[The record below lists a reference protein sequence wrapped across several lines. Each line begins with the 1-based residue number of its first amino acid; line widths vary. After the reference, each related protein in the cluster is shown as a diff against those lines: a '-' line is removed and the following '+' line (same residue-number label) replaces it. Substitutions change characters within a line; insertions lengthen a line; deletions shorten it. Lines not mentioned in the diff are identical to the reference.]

1 MADINHI
8 ASKLARV
15 MASCRYIQRDRRND
29 FLKYSYASAAAVLE
43 RVSLACAEQN
53 LATFAVSRVLSQS
66 EKTNRSGMVETLV
79 TVQTDV
85 TLIDCDTGETIT
97 FAGLGSGQDVGDKA
111 VAKAQTMAL
120 KYAWMTTLNIS
131 TGDDPEADEGVDE
144 RAVVPEAQIRSEKC
158 PECGS
163 GAVLY
168 DTEEVVGRTV
178 GIYRCSNVRC
188 ALKSFRLPVTKGR
201 ESAGAMN

>member
-1 MADINHI
+1 MAEIKHI
-8 ASKLARV
+8 ASKLAKV

-29 FLKYSYASAAAVLE
+29 FLKYNYASAAAVLE

-53 LATFAVSRVLSQS
+53 LATFAVSRVLSQA
-66 EKTNRSGMVETLV
+66 EKTNRSGMAETLV
-79 TVQTDV
+79 TVQTEV
-85 TLIDCDTGETIT
+85 TLIDCDSGEAIT
-97 FAGLGSGQDVGDKA
+97 FTGLGSGQDVGDKA

-144 RAVVPEAQIRSEKC
+144 RAVLPGASLKMERC

-163 GAVLY
+163 NAVLS

-178 GIYRCSNVRC
+178 GIYRCSNGKC
-188 ALKSFRLPVTKGR
+188 TLKSFRLPVAMGKAA
-201 ESAGAMN
+201 AGDMN